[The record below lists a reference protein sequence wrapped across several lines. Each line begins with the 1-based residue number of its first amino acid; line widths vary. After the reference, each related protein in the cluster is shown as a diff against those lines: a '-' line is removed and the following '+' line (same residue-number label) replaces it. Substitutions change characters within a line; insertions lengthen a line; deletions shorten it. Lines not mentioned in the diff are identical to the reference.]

1 MFFVAFRVY
10 LFWFQY
16 FGLYMLPD
24 RFAVVRIREG
34 GVSSYVDQVLIWSQ
48 LIYALVTPSIF
59 KSVSE

>member
-10 LFWFQY
+10 LFWFQH

-34 GVSSYVDQVLIWSQ
+34 GVASYVDQVLIWSR
-48 LIYALVTPSIF
+48 LIYALVAPSIF
-59 KSVSE
+59 KSISE